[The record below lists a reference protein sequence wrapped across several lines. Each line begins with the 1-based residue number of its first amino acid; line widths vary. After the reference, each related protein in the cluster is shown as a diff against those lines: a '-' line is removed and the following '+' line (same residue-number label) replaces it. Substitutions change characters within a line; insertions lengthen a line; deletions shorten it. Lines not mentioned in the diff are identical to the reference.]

1 MFLNRI
7 FFEKVYFS
15 CVLSKIFKMKIDQIL
30 NQTIKDI
37 VKAISIYITQI
48 FSVVTFYQILFSN
61 YMSDKSYKHIIIMF
75 ALFFTIVFLAKT
87 ALHINELIVR
97 LKELKNGATN
107 QNVQNQTP
115 EKNENKN

>member
-1 MFLNRI
+1 
-7 FFEKVYFS
+7 
-15 CVLSKIFKMKIDQIL
+15 MKIDQIL

-37 VKAISIYITQI
+37 VKAVSIYITQI

-61 YMSDKSYKHIIIMF
+61 YMNDKSYKHIIIMF

-115 EKNENKN
+115 EKTENKNQNSV